1 MKNRSSCNIVVLS
14 YYLQAT
20 LALLVGLVM
29 LQAALG
35 SAAKP
40 PAIFILGDSTVD
52 VGTNS
57 YLQES
62 RARADFPH
70 YGIDFPRSRPTGRF
84 SNGLNGADFL
94 ARLMGYN
101 SSPRPFLSLGSPLL
115 SYLRNHAFR
124 GANFASAGSGLLDLT
139 GSALGVVPLSEQ
151 IKQFATL
158 QGNLSA
164 VRGSGATEAML
175 QKSLFCISIGSNDLF
190 DYVVSNS
197 STTPQEFIYL
207 LMKEYENSI
216 KTLYSL
222 GARKFGIISVPPIG
236 CCPTIRL
243 LDAEG
248 KCSEALNG
256 LARAF
261 YSALETL
268 LYGIGSELE
277 DMKYSLG
284 NAYLMTINVIDNPQP
299 FHFTRVDTACCG
311 FGKLN
316 AEQACNAT
324 ANLCS
329 KRKEYLFW
337 DQFHPTQAAAN
348 LAANTLYA
356 GPPLYVSPIN
366 FAQLVQL

>member
-94 ARLMGYN
+94 GDPLLLLPSYDMFLRRFVHLLCYVRATFWPLFEFYDWPARLMGYN

-139 GSALGVVPLSEQ
+139 GSALVSQPLFTS
-151 IKQFATL
+151 ILFMVHHRCRSRL
-158 QGNLSA
+158 FYIR
-164 VRGSGATEAML
+164 RGILDDIHIIAH
-175 QKSLFCISIGSNDLF
+175 
-190 DYVVSNS
+190 
-197 STTPQEFIYL
+197 
-207 LMKEYENSI
+207 
-216 KTLYSL
+216 
-222 GARKFGIISVPPIG
+222 KFFLKIW
-236 CCPTIRL
+236 
-243 LDAEG
+243 
-248 KCSEALNG
+248 KN
-256 LARAF
+256 
-261 YSALETL
+261 
-268 LYGIGSELE
+268 
-277 DMKYSLG
+277 
-284 NAYLMTINVIDNPQP
+284 
-299 FHFTRVDTACCG
+299 
-311 FGKLN
+311 
-316 AEQACNAT
+316 
-324 ANLCS
+324 
-329 KRKEYLFW
+329 
-337 DQFHPTQAAAN
+337 
-348 LAANTLYA
+348 
-356 GPPLYVSPIN
+356 
-366 FAQLVQL
+366 